1 MHWLALLLPPPPP
14 SASPEPSAQ
23 QALAWWALQFTPRV
37 ACLEEAVVLEV
48 QSSLRLFG
56 GAPALH
62 RSLQPR
68 AEQAGLTLHAA
79 AWAPSSLGA
88 LALARSQPG
97 LALLQWPAEQTFT
110 EQLDAL
116 PLPALSA
123 CKPHLAMLSRLGLR
137 RLGELR
143 KLPRPALAR
152 RFGQGLLLALDRAYG
167 QLAEAHAWVEIP
179 EQFQARLELPQ
190 RSDNAMALQ
199 HHAQHLLQQLCAWLA
214 ARHAGV
220 QGLTLRWEHDAMR
233 AREIASHGELRL
245 QTAEISRD
253 YRHLSRLL
261 NEHLLRLQLPAP
273 VGEISLHA
281 EAILPLRE
289 LSAKLLA
296 PGAGEGGE
304 PQESIT
310 QLLERLALR
319 LGAEQVRCG
328 QLREDHRPEQMQH
341 WQAWP
346 GSTAQA
352 AARLP
357 SCPQPSWLL
366 PEPLRLEVQRDQPLY
381 QGPLQLLAGPQR
393 IEGGWW
399 QNEGQP
405 AQRDYFLALSETA
418 GALWIFH
425 ERLPSGSLD
434 EQGWFLHGFFA

>member
-1 MHWLALLLPPPPP
+1 MHWLALLLPPTE
-14 SASPEPSAQ
+14 AAAQQ

-56 GAPALH
+56 GAAALH
-62 RSLQPR
+62 RSLRPR
-68 AEQAGLTLHAA
+68 AEQAGLSLHAA

-88 LALARSQPG
+88 LALARSQSG
-97 LALLQWPAEQTFT
+97 LDESLQWPAEQAFGA
-110 EQLDAL
+110 QLDAL
-116 PLPALSA
+116 PLHALSA
-123 CKPHLAMLSRLGLR
+123 CRPHLAMLARLGLR

-143 KLPRPALAR
+143 RLPRPALAR

-179 EQFQARLELPQ
+179 ARFQARLELPQ
-190 RSDNAMALQ
+190 RSDNALALQ
-199 HHAQHLLQQLCAWLA
+199 HHAQQLLQQLCAWLA

-220 QGLTLRWEHDAMR
+220 LGLTLRWEHDAMR

-253 YRHLSRLL
+253 YRHLGRLL

-281 EAILPLRE
+281 DEILPLRE
-289 LSAKLLA
+289 LSAKLL
-296 PGAGEGGE
+296 PPSGGEGSSGAA
-304 PQESIT
+304 QESIT

-319 LGAEQVRCG
+319 LGAEHVRCG
-328 QLREDHRPEQMQH
+328 QLREDHRPEQMQQ

-346 GSTAQA
+346 GPSARPP
-352 AARLP
+352 ARLP
-357 SCPQPSWLL
+357 ACPQPSWLL
-366 PEPLRLEVQRDQPLY
+366 PEPLRLDVQQDQPLY

-393 IEGGWW
+393 IESGWW
-399 QNEGQP
+399 QHEGQP
-405 AQRDYFLALSETA
+405 AQRDYFIALSEAA
-418 GALWIFH
+418 GTLWIFH
-425 ERLPSGSLD
+425 ERLPAGGLD